1 MLELIGQYGT
11 NIGLT
16 DEQRAALSPTEEAR
30 LVYGSKCLMAGWTCY
45 VTLIW
50 SLKACMLFFYNR
62 LTYGMLPFNPQ
73 LYTDIAIDSVSR
85 SRSSSSSTPSFAPA
99 LMLQSSSPS
108 SCTVARS
115 RDISRSILIQ
125 AVRQLLHTYRTS
137 LTLYSQLLCG
147 FRQLHCDRCY
157 KCCVRTPSYPLHCN
171 LLILQHRRYP
181 ALHSNSSPRE
191 SPSTT
196 APVRL

>member
-62 LTYGMLPFNPQ
+62 LTYGMLPTSTSHCI
-73 LYTDIAIDSVSR
+73 TDIATDSVSR

-125 AVRQLLHTYRTS
+125 AVRPPFAY
-137 LTLYSQLLCG
+137 
-147 FRQLHCDRCY
+147 
-157 KCCVRTPSYPLHCN
+157 TPDIAYTVQST
-171 LLILQHRRYP
+171 
-181 ALHSNSSPRE
+181 ALRIS
-191 SPSTT
+191 STT
-196 APVRL
+196 L